1 MLCETFLALGY
12 FHHLKSH
19 KIVKDI
25 LPHAGNSE
33 KETFT
38 CSNNWSV
45 RLEKNSCLQRKL
57 QPQGDDNVTT
67 FQSKQW
73 NELVLYIHVVT
84 LFTAF
89 SDTLSITSK
98 HCTVNSRKWSTKK
111 NHAFVWNTWLLLQIP
126 KVFYLLQYWL
136 FWSLCLK

>member
-1 MLCETFLALGY
+1 MLYETFLALGY

-57 QPQGDDNVTT
+57 QPQGDENVTT

-73 NELVLYIHVVT
+73 NELVLYIAT

-98 HCTVNSRKWSTKK
+98 HFTVNSRKWSTKK
-111 NHAFVWNTWLLLQIP
+111 KIMLLFGIPDFHFKFRKFFISFSTGCSDLFV
-126 KVFYLLQYWL
+126 
-136 FWSLCLK
+136 